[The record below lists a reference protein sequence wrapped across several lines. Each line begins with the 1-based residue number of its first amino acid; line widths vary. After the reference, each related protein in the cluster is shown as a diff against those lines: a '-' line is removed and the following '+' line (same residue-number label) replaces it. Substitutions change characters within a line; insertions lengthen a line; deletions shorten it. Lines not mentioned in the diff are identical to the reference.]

1 MCDSHLFNLHQE
13 DESYTC
19 SICLD
24 VVEDK
29 VIHLNKCNHHFHQ
42 KCIKAWYAKSNT
54 CPLCRSEIIDIFK
67 AYYRKSDSIF
77 RKKKQIAI
85 QLLEN
90 KIVFYKVKKNDI
102 VLNNNFDNMNLVNQ
116 ERDRD
121 TDRNNNY
128 NDATLNLANINY
140 LAEFKNDEICSEVKF
155 QILYQDIK
163 AVMYNNKCCYFHN
176 LVIKKNILNA
186 QRGDSNQKI
195 KVQFKNKNLCRLFF
209 NTLKKRH
216 KYFRQIN

>member
-85 QLLEN
+85 QLLETAL
-90 KIVFYKVKKNDI
+90 K
-102 VLNNNFDNMNLVNQ
+102 
-116 ERDRD
+116 
-121 TDRNNNY
+121 
-128 NDATLNLANINY
+128 Y
-140 LAEFKNDEICSEVKF
+140 LIKW
-155 QILYQDIK
+155 ILTSTTTI
-163 AVMYNNKCCYFHN
+163 
-176 LVIKKNILNA
+176 
-186 QRGDSNQKI
+186 
-195 KVQFKNKNLCRLFF
+195 
-209 NTLKKRH
+209 
-216 KYFRQIN
+216 